1 MAQKI
6 TKESITTNYKNSGVN
21 LKFDDELD
29 LKLKQ
34 YIYLN
39 DNKPN
44 RQNYISDLIEK
55 DLNGLVLDNTFIK
68 LDKQYMFNRNELKE
82 NGKAIAT
89 TKPFLELEEAIIITE
104 VPNNLDEY
112 DKEQRSYCY
121 NGYKSIHTGYYIFND
136 IHYHFIYDSDNE
148 IIEVNKVD
156 PANMKY
162 FVDDE
167 LKEKLLN
174 DNSFTIERV
183 FKRSLSEDMK

>member
-1 MAQKI
+1 MAQKF
-6 TKESITTNYKNSGVN
+6 TKESITTNYKNSGVT
-21 LKFDDELD
+21 LRFDDELD

-44 RQNYISDLIEK
+44 RQNYIIDLIEK
-55 DLNGLVLDNTFIK
+55 DLKGLVLDNTFIK

-82 NGKAIAT
+82 NKKAIAT
-89 TKPFLELEEAIIITE
+89 TKPILEMDEAIIITE

-136 IHYHFIYDSDNE
+136 IHYYFIYDSKEETIE
-148 IIEVNKVD
+148 IRIIDPNNIKYYVVN
-156 PANMKY
+156 
-162 FVDDE
+162 DE
-167 LKEKLLN
+167 LEEKLLN
-174 DNSFTIERV
+174 DNYSIMESIKKK
-183 FKRSLSEDMK
+183 FK